1 MLPSNYEQIH
11 GWCTKEKA
19 TKLMNIIRDTKPSLC
34 VELGVFGGRSLLA
47 IGLAAKNARVI
58 GVDAWSKPA
67 SLEGTNDKGNADWW
81 AQIDYDYFY
90 KYTADLMKTNGL
102 SVELWRKKSNEV
114 YQQFQDESIGFLH
127 QDSNHS
133 EEITCEEVELYWN
146 KVCKGGIWVF
156 DDINWPTTKKAQ
168 ALLLEKGY
176 EEIYAPEGREWA
188 VYQRKSDSVTSKNA
202 IT

>member
-11 GWCTKEKA
+11 GWCTREKA
-19 TKLMNIIRDTKPSLC
+19 NKIMSIIADTKPSLC

-67 SLEGTNDKGNADWW
+67 SLEGTNDKANEEWW
-81 AQIDYDYFY
+81 SKLDYNSMYA
-90 KYTADLMKTNGL
+90 YTVNLMKSNRL
-102 SVELWRKKSNEV
+102 SVELWRNKSNEV
-114 YQQFQDESIGFLH
+114 SGRFQDESIGFLH

-146 KVCKGGIWVF
+146 KVRKGGIWVF

-168 ALLLEKGY
+168 VLLLEKGY

-188 VYQRKSDSVTSKNA
+188 VFRRLP
-202 IT
+202 

>member
-1 MLPSNYEQIH
+1 MS
-11 GWCTKEKA
+11 
-19 TKLMNIIRDTKPSLC
+19 IIADTKPSLC

-67 SLEGTNDKGNADWW
+67 SLEGTNAKANEEWW
-81 AQIDYDYFY
+81 SKIDYNSMYA
-90 KYTADLMKTNGL
+90 YTVNLMKSNGL
-102 SVELWRKKSNEV
+102 SVELWRKKSNQV

-146 KVCKGGIWVF
+146 KVRKGGIWVF

-168 ALLLEKGY
+168 VLLLEKGY

-188 VYQRKSDSVTSKNA
+188 VFRRLP
-202 IT
+202 